1 MIPLFNQRKT
11 FDLLREAFYSPHKAF
26 FNRDSRKINSSSV
39 KRPLDSAVCT
49 SLNTGEEKV
58 ERQGKCYVRNTLNRI
73 RFPDSLPFVRIDGT
87 NSGIDKSILK
97 KHFPLS

>member
-58 ERQGKCYVRNTLNRI
+58 ERQGKCYVRNTLNGSD
-73 RFPDSLPFVRIDGT
+73 FPTVFHSFV
-87 NSGIDKSILK
+87 SIEQILESIK
-97 KHFPLS
+97 AF